1 MTNEMADK
9 RDPQPATFHFVQQSR
24 ETSKSENAVMR
35 WDMINATA
43 QAGNNADGISWS
55 VDIGKK
61 GPKKKKKKT
70 PAYEL
75 SRRVEMKPKLSREN
89 HLLGART
96 GKDLQTVQ

>member
-1 MTNEMADK
+1 
-9 RDPQPATFHFVQQSR
+9 
-24 ETSKSENAVMR
+24 MR
-35 WDMINATA
+35 TYAF
-43 QAGNNADGISWS
+43 SC
-55 VDIGKK
+55 
-61 GPKKKKKKT
+61 